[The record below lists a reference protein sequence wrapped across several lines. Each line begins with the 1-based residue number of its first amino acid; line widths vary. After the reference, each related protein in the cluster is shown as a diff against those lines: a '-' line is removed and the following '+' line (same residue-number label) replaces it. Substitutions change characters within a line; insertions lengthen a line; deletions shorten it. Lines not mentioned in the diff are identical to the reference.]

1 MRVFHFHGCAEVYLI
16 IISDKMEKRVIL
28 VTGGT
33 GLVGKGK
40 LPPPLINSPPPFK
53 TFFLELEIDGLEG
66 LLERSGVFYIN

>member
-1 MRVFHFHGCAEVYLI
+1 MRIYHFLCCTEVYLI

-53 TFFLELEIDGLEG
+53 TFFLELEIDGLKG
-66 LLERSGVFYIN
+66 LLARSGVFYLN